1 MNMGDYLLGIM
12 TALLVVLLALI
23 LITPKVNSERIEE
36 ASELCKNNGGVGFV
50 EVGAFADVSC
60 KNGAR
65 FDLTNKL
72 KLGELK

>member
-1 MNMGDYLLGIM
+1 MNMADYLLGIM

-36 ASELCKNNGGVGFV
+36 ASELCKNNGGVESV
-50 EVGAFADVSC
+50 EIGRFADTYC

-65 FDLTNKL
+65 FDLT
-72 KLGELK
+72 GEL